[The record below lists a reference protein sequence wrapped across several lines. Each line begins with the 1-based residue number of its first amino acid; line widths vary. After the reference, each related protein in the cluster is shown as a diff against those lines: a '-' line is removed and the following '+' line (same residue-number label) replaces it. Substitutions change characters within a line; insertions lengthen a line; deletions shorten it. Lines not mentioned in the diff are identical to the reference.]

1 MLKADTIEKLKT
13 VKYSL
18 KAPEVLARRASC
30 KNERQAVRTRFM
42 RDRDRI
48 LYSKAFRRLSG
59 KTQVFLSGLDDHK
72 RTRLTHTLEVSQ
84 IARTISYNL
93 KLDLDLTEAIAL
105 GHDIGHTPYGHAG
118 ERVLH
123 EIMTLHENHI
133 ISNCPLNSK
142 YSPNSIDVSQQL
154 GFKHNLQSL
163 KTAIKTEKNYG
174 EYGLDLTNFTLFG
187 FQFHSSAKYKLG
199 KIRCPNSLG
208 YYDQYNSYL
217 KIDPCNQVAWS
228 FEAFVVREADEIAQR
243 HHDLEDAIR
252 GNLISKNEVY
262 SLIKEYF
269 KDYLKS
275 SDRLNVDVDD
285 ETFIADLSRIMVNL
299 LVNQLISSS
308 IYNLNLLIITE
319 DLNQKK
325 FQDFLTTHSPD
336 ETCIKKIISYEKKGF
351 HSGFTEN
358 LKKFEEAVSERVLA
372 SYDIQRAD
380 ARGKYIIKKLFQA
393 FYTTPQQ
400 LPNHAIIEF
409 MLSAGEFKSYSAVQI
424 QVQKNGMGH
433 IRSQFEKYYKGFVVN
448 EQQLQIKLMRVICDY
463 IAGMTDT
470 YALTMYRELYG

>member
-1 MLKADTIEKLKT
+1 MLKVHSIENLKT

-18 KAPEVLARRASC
+18 KAPEVLARRPSGR
-30 KNERQAVRTRFM
+30 NEGQAFRTRFM

-59 KTQVFLSGLDDHK
+59 KTQVFLSGMDDHK

-93 KLDLDLTEAIAL
+93 NLDLDLTEAIAL

-123 EIMTLHENHI
+123 EIMTLHRDNI
-133 ISNCPLNSK
+133 VSNSPLNSEFLPQD
-142 YSPNSIDVSQQL
+142 YDILDLL

-163 KTAIKTEKNYG
+163 KTAIKSEKNYG

-187 FQFHSSAKYKLG
+187 IQFHSSPKYKPEKIICPDWLG
-199 KIRCPNSLG
+199 H
-208 YYDQYNSYL
+208 YDQYNSYL
-217 KIDPCNQVAWS
+217 KIDGDNQIAWS

-262 SLIKEYF
+262 SLIKKYF
-269 KDYLKS
+269 GEYLKS
-275 SDRLNVDVDD
+275 SNRLNIDSDD
-285 ETFIADLSRIMVNL
+285 ETFIADLSRLMVNL
-299 LVNQLISSS
+299 LVTKLVSSS
-308 IYNLNLLIITE
+308 IYNMNSLIMTE
-319 DLNQKK
+319 DLNQRK
-325 FQDFLTTHSPD
+325 FQDFILMHSPN
-336 ETCIKKIISYEKKGF
+336 ESCIKKTISYEKKGSN
-351 HSGFTEN
+351 SGFIDN
-358 LKKFEEAVSERVLA
+358 LKKFEEAVSKRVLA

-380 ARGKYIIKKLFQA
+380 AKGKYIIKKLFQA

-400 LPNHAIIEF
+400 LPDHAIIEF
-409 MLSAGEFKSYSAVQI
+409 MLTVGQFNSYNIVQEKI
-424 QVQKNGMGH
+424 RENGMGY
-433 IRSQFEKYYKGFVVN
+433 IRNQFENYYKGTVISKPK
-448 EQQLQIKLMRVICDY
+448 LQIKLMRVICDY

-470 YALTMYRELYG
+470 YALTMYQELYG

>member
-1 MLKADTIEKLKT
+1 MLSLDTIEKLKT

-18 KAPEVLARRASC
+18 KAPEVLARRASG
-30 KNERQAVRTRFM
+30 KNESQAIRTRFM

-59 KTQVFLSGLDDHK
+59 KTQVFLSGIDDHK

-93 KLDLDLTEAIAL
+93 NLDLDLTEAIAL

-123 EIMTLHENHI
+123 EIMTLHDNNMI
-133 ISNCPLNSK
+133 RNCPLNTNLL
-142 YSPNSIDVSQQL
+142 PEGDDVLSQL

-163 KTAIKTEKNYG
+163 KTAIKAEKNYG
-174 EYGLDLTNFTLFG
+174 DYGLDLTNFTLFG
-187 FQFHSSAKYKLG
+187 IQFHSSPRYKLG
-199 KIRCPNSLG
+199 KIGCPDSLG

-217 KIDPCNQVAWS
+217 RIDECNQVAWS

-262 SLIKEYF
+262 SLIKECF
-269 KDYLKS
+269 GEYLKFS
-275 SDRLNVDVDD
+275 GRLYIEVDD
-285 ETFIADLSRIMVNL
+285 ETFMADLSRLVVNL
-299 LVNQLISSS
+299 LVSQLVGSS
-308 IYNLNLLIITE
+308 INNLNRLIVTE
-319 DLNQKK
+319 DLNQRK
-325 FQDFLTTHSPD
+325 FQEFIKTHMPD
-336 ETCIKKIISYEKKGF
+336 EPFIKEIISYEKEGF
-351 HSGFTEN
+351 DSGFTDN

-380 ARGKYIIKKLFQA
+380 AKGKYIIKKLFQA

-400 LPNHAIIEF
+400 LPNHAVIDLMI
-409 MLSAGEFKSYSAVQI
+409 SAGLFESYNMVQD
-424 QVQKNGMGH
+424 QVRKNGMGN
-433 IRSQFEKYYKGFVVN
+433 IRRQFEKFYKDKVVN
-448 EQQLQIKLMRVICDY
+448 DLYLQIMLMRVVCDY

-470 YALTMYRELYG
+470 YALSMYREFYR